1 MRRGTLRAGTRFI
14 STVSSRGPTPLRPR
28 RVDAALKR
36 SAERL
41 RRGRKLRPPT
51 PTHADAMSALET
63 LRGELASLRQAGL
76 PSWLESLSDP
86 TPARYVA
93 FTSRGATRDGDED
106 EDGDVDG
113 DRDGDVD
120 GDGDEDGD
128 EDPTAGVVANP
139 NQATGPWHVHAWLR
153 GADGAGYHLSPTH
166 FRLSFSAAYP
176 REPPDVHVLSVCHH
190 ALLDD
195 DKEVSALFYDAAN
208 LPAAK
213 DPETNAQTP
222 NATILSYD
230 ARGVLAA
237 CHRFLSQPLDLPDD
251 AGERGSEATRRNCD
265 RERLRLA
272 WESAAR
278 ANEARDA
285 TVASFLSRASGDPA
299 GPLDARWFDENGWPR
314 DFFAPEFLN
323 VLDDIGRS
331 RETSESASSPA
342 SSLARDSDA
351 ADAPKTIMS
360 AEARRSVLQICREEA
375 PGVFSFPM
383 LAESACDSLIR
394 EIEHFQSPAVN
405 LPVRRPNSMNN
416 YGVVVNEM
424 GMERAIDALQR
435 DVLAVI
441 AEALFPKQGGGALT
455 SHHAFVV
462 QYQEGKDLGLDMHT
476 DDSDVTFNVC
486 LGKAFDGAGLTFCG
500 VLGAAETAAP
510 HRRKTAVYRHVQGRC
525 VAHLGAHRHGA
536 DDLRAGERVNLIV
549 WNHSIAYRSSDAY
562 RWRDVPEETEP
573 PSLECLSYTHDR
585 DYRAHLPYPEGKE
598 GFAKTAWYPPRGDR
612 VKMR

>member
-1 MRRGTLRAGTRFI
+1 
-14 STVSSRGPTPLRPR
+14 
-28 RVDAALKR
+28 
-36 SAERL
+36 
-41 RRGRKLRPPT
+41 
-51 PTHADAMSALET
+51 MSALERV
-63 LRGELASLRQAGL
+63 RGELASLRQAGL

-86 TPARYVA
+86 TQARYVT
-93 FTSRGATRDGDED
+93 FPSGGATRDGD
-106 EDGDVDG
+106 GNG
-113 DRDGDVD
+113 
-120 GDGDEDGD
+120 
-128 EDPTAGVVANP
+128 DPTAGVVANP
-139 NQATGPWHVHAWLR
+139 DPATGPWHVHAWLR

-195 DKEVSALFYDAAN
+195 DKEVSALFYDADN
-208 LPAAK
+208 LPPGKRGGESEESA
-213 DPETNAQTP
+213 ETQKNAF
-222 NATILSYD
+222 LEYD

-237 CHRFLSQPLDLPDD
+237 CRRFLSQPLALPGGANDDESGDD
-251 AGERGSEATRRNCD
+251 ASEAGKRKRKEEK
-265 RERLRLA
+265 ERLRLA
-272 WESAAR
+272 WTSAAR

-285 TVASFLSRASGDPA
+285 TTASFLSRPAGDPA
-299 GPLDARWFDENGWPR
+299 GPLDNRWFDENGWPR
-314 DFFAPEFLN
+314 EFFAPELLE
-323 VLDDIGRS
+323 VLDEIGARADDDAKAS
-331 RETSESASSPA
+331 DDAGDGAFSA
-342 SSLARDSDA
+342 
-351 ADAPKTIMS
+351 K
-360 AEARRSVLQICREEA
+360 ARRSVSRICREEA

-383 LAESACDSLIR
+383 LAESACASLIR

-486 LGKAFDGAGLTFCG
+486 LGKAFAGAGLTFCG

-510 HRRKTAVYRHVQGRC
+510 HRRKTAVYRHAPGRC

-536 DDLRAGERVNLIV
+536 DDLTSGERLNLIV

-573 PSLECLSYTHDR
+573 PSPECLSYTHDR
-585 DYRAHLPYPEGKE
+585 DYRAHRPYPAGKE

-612 VKMR
+612 VTMR

>member
-1 MRRGTLRAGTRFI
+1 
-14 STVSSRGPTPLRPR
+14 
-28 RVDAALKR
+28 
-36 SAERL
+36 
-41 RRGRKLRPPT
+41 
-51 PTHADAMSALET
+51 MSALERV
-63 LRGELASLRQAGL
+63 RGELASLRQAGL

-86 TPARYVA
+86 TQARYVT
-93 FTSRGATRDGDED
+93 FPSGGATRDGD
-106 EDGDVDG
+106 GNG
-113 DRDGDVD
+113 
-120 GDGDEDGD
+120 
-128 EDPTAGVVANP
+128 DPTAGVVANP
-139 NQATGPWHVHAWLR
+139 DPATGPWHVHAWLR

-195 DKEVSALFYDAAN
+195 DKEVSALFYDADN
-208 LPAAK
+208 LPPGKRGGESEESA
-213 DPETNAQTP
+213 ETQKNAF
-222 NATILSYD
+222 LEYD

-237 CHRFLSQPLDLPDD
+237 CRRFLSQPLALPGGANDDESGDD
-251 AGERGSEATRRNCD
+251 ASEAGKRKRKEEK
-265 RERLRLA
+265 ERLRLA
-272 WESAAR
+272 WMSAAR

-285 TVASFLSRASGDPA
+285 TTASFLSRPAGDPA
-299 GPLDARWFDENGWPR
+299 GPLDNRWFDENGWPR
-314 DFFAPEFLN
+314 EFFAPELLE
-323 VLDDIGRS
+323 VLDEIGAQADDDAKAS
-331 RETSESASSPA
+331 DDAGDGAFSA
-342 SSLARDSDA
+342 
-351 ADAPKTIMS
+351 K
-360 AEARRSVLQICREEA
+360 ARRSVSRICREEA

-383 LAESACDSLIR
+383 LAESACASLIR

-424 GMERAIDALQR
+424 GMERAVDALQR
-435 DVLAVI
+435 NVLAAV

-486 LGKAFDGAGLTFCG
+486 LGKAFAGAGLTFCG
-500 VLGAAETAAP
+500 VLGAAETSAP
-510 HRRKTAVYRHVQGRC
+510 HRRKTAVYRHAPGRC

-536 DDLRAGERVNLIV
+536 DDLTSGERLNLIV

-573 PSLECLSYTHDR
+573 PSPECLSYTHDR
-585 DYRAHLPYPEGKE
+585 DYRAHRPYPAGKE

-612 VKMR
+612 VTMR

>member
-1 MRRGTLRAGTRFI
+1 MRRGTLRAGARFV
-14 STVSSRGPTPLRPR
+14 STVSNRGPTPSRPR
-28 RVDAALKR
+28 RVEAALKR

-41 RRGRKLRPPT
+41 RRRRKQNRSPNPV
-51 PTHADAMSALET
+51 HADAMNALET

-93 FTSRGATRDGDED
+93 FPSGGATQ
-106 EDGDVDG
+106 
-113 DRDGDVD
+113 D
-120 GDGDEDGD
+120 GDGDGDG
-128 EDPTAGVVANP
+128 DPTAGVVANP

-166 FRLSFSAAYP
+166 FRISFSSAYP

-190 ALLDD
+190 ALIDD

-213 DPETNAQTP
+213 DPETNTQTQSR
-222 NATILSYD
+222 TYD

-237 CHRFLSQPLDLPDD
+237 CRRFLSQPLVLPDD
-251 AGERGSEATRRNCD
+251 AGERGSEAKRRED
-265 RERLRLA
+265 ARERLRSA

-285 TVASFLSRASGDPA
+285 TVASFLGRPPGDPA
-299 GPLDARWFDENGWPR
+299 GPLDHRWFDANGWPR
-314 DFFAPEFLN
+314 AFFAPELLE
-323 VLDDIGRS
+323 VLDEIGFGRV
-331 RETSESASSPA
+331 THESASSPA
-342 SSLARDSDA
+342 PR
-351 ADAPKTIMS
+351 TIMS
-360 AEARRSVLQICREEA
+360 AEARRSVLRIVREEC

-416 YGVVVNEM
+416 YGVVVNEL
-424 GMERAIDALQR
+424 GMERAVDALQKN
-435 DVLAVI
+435 VLAAV

-510 HRRKTAVYRHVQGRC
+510 HRRKTAVYGHVRGRC
-525 VAHLGAHRHGA
+525 VVHLGAHRHGA
-536 DDLRAGERVNLIV
+536 DDLRAGERLNLIL

-573 PSLECLSYTHDR
+573 PSPECLSYTHDR
-585 DYRAHLPYPEGKE
+585 DYRAYLPYPEGKE
-598 GFAKTAWYPPRGDR
+598 RFAETAWYPPRGDR